1 LVVAAM
7 ADSKDDGVR
16 SDGFLSRWSRRKQ
29 DVRAGVPVAE
39 VPLPDVALATDSA
52 KPLQPHNLK
61 PNQPLA
67 QQNIA
72 GAATNTVASDSAEAD
87 DHTRARALP
96 PAPTLD
102 DANALTIE
110 SDFKPFMV
118 SNVSPEV
125 KNAAMKKLFTDPH
138 YNVMDMMDIY
148 VDDYSKSDPIPE
160 SMLKEMVSVKFLKL
174 FERDEE
180 EAVTSGEK
188 SKNAAQT
195 APLAQPVADTSQETP
210 PQARDDAY
218 TPVPQTVAQ
227 LAPSAPLD
235 FETASQP
242 LQALESPSPLPFDT
256 PNPHDDPDLRLQPNH
271 APEREGVG
279 RRAG

>member
-1 LVVAAM
+1 M
-7 ADSKDDGVR
+7 ADSKGDGVR

-29 DVRAGVPVAE
+29 DVRAGVPVAD
-39 VPLPDVALATDSA
+39 VPVPSA
-52 KPLQPHNLK
+52 PAVPEPAHAFNAQNLK

-72 GAATNTVASDSAEAD
+72 GTATNTVAIDEAQVD
-87 DHTRARALP
+87 ANSLP

-102 DANALTIE
+102 DAKALTIE

-138 YNVMDMMDIY
+138 YNVMDMMDTY

-160 SMLKEMVSVKFLKL
+160 SMLKEMVSVKFLRL

-180 EAVTSGEK
+180 DAATDDEK

-195 APLAQPVADTSQETP
+195 GSVAQPVADTNQETP
-210 PQARDDAY
+210 QQARDDAY
-218 TPVPQTVAQ
+218 TPGAQTVAQ
-227 LAPSAPLD
+227 LAPGAPLD
-235 FETASQP
+235 LETPSQP
-242 LQALESPSPLPFDT
+242 LDALASPALIPIDT
-256 PNPHDDPDLRLQPNH
+256 PTPHDDPDLRLQPNH
-271 APEREGVG
+271 APERQGVG
-279 RRAG
+279 RGAG

>member
-1 LVVAAM
+1 LEAVAM
-7 ADSKDDGVR
+7 ADSKGDGVR

-29 DVRAGVPVAE
+29 DVRAGVPVAD
-39 VPLPDVALATDSA
+39 VPVPSA
-52 KPLQPHNLK
+52 PAVPEPAHAFNAQNLK

-72 GAATNTVASDSAEAD
+72 GTATNTVAIDEAQVD
-87 DHTRARALP
+87 ANSLP

-102 DANALTIE
+102 DAKALTIE

-138 YNVMDMMDIY
+138 YNVMDMMDTY

-160 SMLKEMVSVKFLKL
+160 SMLKEMVSVKFLRL

-180 EAVTSGEK
+180 DAATDDEK

-195 APLAQPVADTSQETP
+195 GSVAQPVADTNQETP
-210 PQARDDAY
+210 QQARDDAY
-218 TPVPQTVAQ
+218 TPGAQTVAQ
-227 LAPSAPLD
+227 LAPGAPLD
-235 FETASQP
+235 LETPSQP
-242 LQALESPSPLPFDT
+242 LDAVASPALIPIDT
-256 PNPHDDPDLRLQPNH
+256 PTPHDDPDLRLQPNH
-271 APEREGVG
+271 APERQGVG
-279 RRAG
+279 HRAG